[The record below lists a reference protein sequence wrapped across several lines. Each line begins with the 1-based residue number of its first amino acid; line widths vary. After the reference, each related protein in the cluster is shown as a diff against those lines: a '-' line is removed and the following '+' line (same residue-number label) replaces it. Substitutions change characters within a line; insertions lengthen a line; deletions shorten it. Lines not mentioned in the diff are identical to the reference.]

1 MGKKVDVKFFPEFV
15 TSVFYNHKS
24 PLHDGAM
31 IIRNLKIISLS
42 SYLHMTSRIV
52 DVQYGARHR
61 AAFGI
66 CEYYDCFAFVVSET
80 NGNITFS
87 HRDEIRRLSQDP
99 EELAGQITQ
108 IFSSLSIYK
117 SQFKK

>member
-1 MGKKVDVKFFPEFV
+1 MVVEVVPINVPPLYVSQYIVAVPE
-15 TSVFYNHKS
+15 
-24 PLHDGAM
+24 G
-31 IIRNLKIISLS
+31 
-42 SYLHMTSRIV
+42 
-52 DVQYGARHR
+52 
-61 AAFGI
+61 AFGI